1 MVHENA
7 NVSACMEAFGV
18 AEEWAAEPASTQSKA
33 QRFNQQWS
41 PNRAKPVQMNSR
53 EVICHNCSG
62 VGNIQRNCPSS
73 RKRKQHAPN
82 NTPAP
87 DSGTVVTCN
96 KGSDDDMSIRILIQG
111 HELCALLDSGARRNV
126 LPLRHFNAIPVE
138 SRPQIQP
145 SIVQVL
151 QGIGP
156 EGIAVRGEV
165 NLPVQAGSKV
175 TNVNFIIADTAE
187 NTEVILGHPFLL
199 QSHAHLDYGR
209 REITLFGERVPRSK
223 PSRQPEV
230 HLVRV
235 SRTTVLESGCEYVVP
250 GTARLRSAV
259 NKDMMLTPT
268 KGFVERQ
275 HVLAAHIVVQTR
287 HSSNIPMRIY
297 NPGPAS
303 VTLKRGVVVGVLQPA
318 EVLGE
323 VDLHPTKSPVTSDPN
338 DFPVISVPSH
348 LQDMYAESC
357 AHLSEEDRAGL
368 AHVLRRFG
376 DVFSTGPTDLGRTS
390 LVQHDIQTTPGQP
403 VKQPPRR
410 MA

>member
-1 MVHENA
+1 
-7 NVSACMEAFGV
+7 MEAFGV
-18 AEEWAAEPASTQSKA
+18 AEEWASEPASTQSKA
-33 QRFNQQWS
+33 RRFNQQWS

-62 VGNIQRNCPSS
+62 VGHIQRNCPSS

-165 NLPVQAGSKV
+165 NLPVQAGSK
-175 TNVNFIIADTAE
+175 
-187 NTEVILGHPFLL
+187 
-199 QSHAHLDYGR
+199 SHAHLDYGR

-235 SRTTVLESGCEYVVP
+235 SRTTILESGCEYVVP

-268 KGFVERQ
+268 KGFIERQ
-275 HVLAAHIVVQTR
+275 HVLAARVVVQAR

-357 AHLSEEDRAGL
+357 AHLFEEDRAGL
-368 AHVLRRFG
+368 AHNVNKRRFFPRHPNAP
-376 DVFSTGPTDLGRTS
+376 FSSFFPSKCLGS
-390 LVQHDIQTTPGQP
+390 WLPADNEPSQKPP
-403 VKQPPRR
+403 VCIRNYGFGAEIP
-410 MA
+410 